1 MTGPHDPAVTAAT
14 ALPAG
19 GVALVTG
26 ASRGIGRAI
35 ARRLAAQGAAV
46 VVHASPR
53 SQAGL
58 EETVALVRA
67 AGGRA
72 AAVAADLADAGARA
86 GLLASAAE
94 PFGPVTVLV
103 NNAAANPAYAPPSRI
118 DLAARHAGFEI
129 NFHAP
134 VDLCQQALPAMKAAG
149 WGRIVNLS
157 SEMAQ
162 EPPIPYPGPAKLVH
176 GLALYGAAKA
186 ALERYTRGLAAEL
199 HGSGVTANALLP
211 VKIALSESAEAVA
224 RQVGASNPHWVEP
237 LEMMAEAAWLLVG
250 GRYNGLVTSSRAML
264 QLAQSPLHAL
274 DGRTVI
280 GDALSLASFA

>member
-1 MTGPHDPAVTAAT
+1 MTGPHDPAVTAAS

-53 SQAGL
+53 SRAGL
-58 EETVALVRA
+58 DETVALVRA

-86 GLLASAAE
+86 GLLAAAAE

-118 DLAARHAGFEI
+118 DLAARQAGFEI

-162 EPPIPYPGPAKLVH
+162 QPPIPYPGPAKLVH
-176 GLALYGAAKA
+176 GLVLYGAAKA
-186 ALERYTRGLAAEL
+186 ALERYTQGLAAEL

-237 LEMMAEAAWLLVG
+237 LEMMAEAAWLLVS
-250 GRYNGLVTSSRAML
+250 GRYNGLVTNSRAML

>member
-1 MTGPHDPAVTAAT
+1 MPATC
-14 ALPAG
+14 
-19 GVALVTG
+19 VALVTG

-58 EETVALVRA
+58 DETLALVRS

-72 AAVAADLADAGARA
+72 AAVAVDLADETTRA
-86 GLLASAAE
+86 GLLAAATAH
-94 PFGPVTVLV
+94 FGPVGILV

-118 DLAARHAGFEI
+118 DLAARRAGFEI
-129 NFHAP
+129 NFQAP

-149 WGRIVNLS
+149 WGRIVNLG
-157 SEMAQ
+157 SEMARQ
-162 EPPIPYPGPAKLVH
+162 PPIPYPGPAKLVH

-186 ALERYTRGLAAEL
+186 ALERYTLGLAAEL
-199 HGSGVTANALLP
+199 HGSGVTANILSP

-224 RQVGASNPHWVEP
+224 RQVAASNPQWLEP
-237 LEMMAEAAWLLVG
+237 LEMMAEAAWLLVS
-250 GRYNGLVTSSRAML
+250 GRYNGLATSSRELL
-264 QLAQSPLHAL
+264 QLTQAPLHTL
-274 DGRTVI
+274 DGRSVI
-280 GDALSLASFA
+280 GDAMTLARVS